1 MHASFSISAS
11 MVDENRDPLC
21 LPAEVVTQIFSYLKC
36 DEMLYCLRVSKQWT
50 CTLTSPMYAPLWRD
64 MTFSDGETNCG
75 PSTEELRKML
85 SWAGDGGARKIVIPR
100 RMMLTGSKLTLLLE
114 ASPSLEYLEF
124 LDLPKDLLFPSNGKA
139 WNQLTYFS
147 LKVCDGGR
155 LFGPRGDGP
164 GRFPHSF
171 LQNAA
176 ISLEHLD
183 LVGIPAQWYYGA
195 PLIPLLPSLKILRI
209 SQNKGMM
216 DAVPFP
222 FPLSIAFP
230 NLEQLSI
237 GPDVPHLDP
246 APLSI
251 WRERRRDIWPHLK
264 VLIFEFRSSVSSI
277 QHVAKTRLMLR
288 YLMCLSRGN
297 SLQHIRLQL
306 RIDSWNDIFSIPDT
320 LIPDFDDVQELN
332 FQNLRFFSST
342 FFCLPPNGARTLL
355 SNSVQTK
362 RLTSFDIVFL
372 KHTDAGRA
380 SLGDLSHLRSYEWAR
395 GAPSIQALGFYR
407 FRFWCYPEECEYHPL
422 AEFVATFPNLRT
434 LSIWSPYYGL
444 PELARL
450 VGMILRVTHLETIY
464 MLFVGDEAFAQL
476 RQAALDQGVRL
487 MEISEPRQWPVPL
500 GA

>member
-1 MHASFSISAS
+1 MA
-11 MVDENRDPLC
+11 DENLDPLR
-21 LPAEVVTQIFSYLKC
+21 LPAEVVSQIFSYLKC

-64 MTFSDGETNCG
+64 MTFSDGEMNCG
-75 PSTEELRKML
+75 PSTAELRKML

-100 RMMLTGSKLTLLLE
+100 RMTLTHSMLALLLE
-114 ASPSLEYLEF
+114 ASPSLKHLEYF
-124 LDLPKDLLFPSNGKA
+124 DLPKDLLFPSNGKT
-139 WNQLTYFS
+139 WDRLTYFS
-147 LKVCDGGR
+147 LKLCDGKR
-155 LFGPRGDGP
+155 LFGLRGDGP

-183 LVGIPAQWYYGA
+183 LMGIPAQWYDGA
-195 PLIPLLPSLKILRI
+195 PLIPLLPSLKILRM
-209 SQNKGMM
+209 SQNKGIL
-216 DAVPFP
+216 DADPFRV

-230 NLEQLSI
+230 NLEQLYI
-237 GPDVPHLDP
+237 GPDIPYLNP
-246 APLSI
+246 APLSR
-251 WRERRRDIWPHLK
+251 WREKRRDIWPHLK
-264 VLIFEFRSSVSSI
+264 VLIFEFRSSVASI
-277 QHVAKTRLMLR
+277 QHVASTRLMLR
-288 YLMCLSRGN
+288 YLMCLSHGN

-306 RIDSWNDIFSIPDT
+306 RIENWNDIFSIPDT

-342 FFCLPPNGARTLL
+342 FFCLSPDGARNLL
-355 SNSVQTK
+355 SNSMQAQ

-407 FRFWCYPEECEYHPL
+407 FRFWCYPEDCDYHPL
-422 AEFVATFPNLRT
+422 AEFVASFPNLRT

-450 VGMILRVTHLETIY
+450 VDMILRVTHLETIY
-464 MLFVGDEAFAQL
+464 MLFVNDEAFTQL
-476 RQAALDQGVRL
+476 RQAARNQGVRL
-487 MEISEPRQWPVPL
+487 VEISETRQWPVPL